1 MAAGFAG
8 HLFFLDGSHSSLHM
22 CLPSLTVC
30 LLLSGEAEESYEVGA
45 LIPCDQTIKT
55 HHRVL
60 TQYSHAS
67 WK

>member
-1 MAAGFAG
+1 MDLA
-8 HLFFLDGSHSSLHM
+8 
-22 CLPSLTVC
+22 SLTVC
-30 LLLSGEAEESYEVGA
+30 LLPSGEAEESYEVGA
-45 LIPCDQTIKT
+45 LIPCDQTVKT